1 MTTLCSRATALCC
14 YLLFF
19 LLCSGLV
26 ASAQPA
32 NDACASAQTITIP
45 EGGYKL
51 GKFLSTDVDISK
63 ATKQTGETFAP
74 AILVA
79 SQTDKT
85 IWFKFST
92 PTTRSVR
99 VTLKQPGIAIA
110 AGDVGFTVYKTNRC
124 VPTNT
129 EISDKLTPIALFGE
143 TYHPCVEPGEYLVQV
158 SAKNSANGVLSV
170 QLELGEG
177 SPAPYDKPA
186 GAYEFG
192 KLTNYVTHVD
202 YEVECQSVDDAAEF
216 CQVGTKKMDFT
227 RSTWHTFTTPA
238 YFDYLS
244 VMLARHE
251 YGTPKNVFGYRL
263 YKGNAKT
270 TAPSALNAVGSCDSL
285 VTEHYYA
292 DYRTYKCGELEPNTT
307 YTVQLFYKEDFN
319 AKIRLAIAF
328 GGVAPTKGP
337 EAVAAKV
344 AAGNK
349 LENLKVD
356 GNGETT
362 TATDYLACNS
372 RHAQHPCAYA
382 QPAAGVET
390 NGRKY
395 NLSTFFTFT
404 LTTTSKVVFTGASP
418 WCDNGSLWLRLF
430 NKDLTADCNNLTKD
444 DLVKEFAYNST
455 LDCLPAGT
463 YTLQVLGN
471 DTGRSK
477 NYFYYGSLGSNTNPL
492 CVQTHLGTRVDL
504 RLDVTALQP
513 VNKFSLRNKD
523 AFDAINKVAGV
534 MKALTPGVEYKAV
547 ADTFGCEPT
556 VLPDSTNCPTY
567 YSTTVTKAMYREFVV
582 QDSGIVNVNN
592 QNWYL
597 RYKMFKGAADQLA
610 TTQNAFTYPKILKGL
625 DKHTECVSHQSCYGM
640 RACVVPGT
648 YTLATFGGAGDVG
661 QSDQPNIQLRKF
673 TTRFNAPAKAQN
685 MGSLL
690 DSSKKYGNTL
700 VSLEDRFD
708 CYDNAITIDGLA
720 PLKIGNFPT
729 TKAIYRQFYLEK
741 ATSVQIYNSYYAE
754 CGWTQGGQMRLF
766 SGKATDGVAGL
777 KLAGNQWNG
786 FNNQAT
792 GNGGR
797 CSSLPAGWYTIVTYG
812 AGPSYSEPL
821 RDATHNGYGGDI
833 FQSDKVTIVITQPCE
848 DPDYNRPHKAAVDAA
863 TKKPIQI
870 KWGSRVGSTAAYP
883 RTDTTY
889 TLPTEYFDC
898 SVDTAH
904 FYAAACNNSVN
915 RIAYYVFQTT
925 QEAYVAIRTNNYFGA
940 VYDLDVRKDS
950 VAMKTATPIQTCL
963 SSDGLIELCK
973 LQPGTYTLVIFAGDN
988 HICSSVTPRIYV
1000 DQVGYSRFDHAA
1012 KAYDFGVLTADSAW
1026 HKGKKG
1032 DVNPLNSGRAPSND
1046 FFYCT
1051 TGAQER
1057 DPVDMACYTSY
1068 APAIYTAGS
1077 NAGLYT
1083 QPTNPGSPYIPRRNL
1098 WYTFVVDKGG
1108 WVHVKVKN
1116 KTAGKAHQYGYAVYK
1131 SDVDGSLSFDQVVAN
1146 GQVDSTLAKGLT
1158 FLERNNSTYYCYG
1171 TEEIKFYRDP
1181 CNTTPERYYI
1191 VVENRNPWWYG
1202 HQFEMYPNSQVEVEL
1217 LLDSINSVAAKFDHY
1232 STAGDM
1238 GLIAPGKIVKGPK
1251 DNYSC
1256 ATADEADPKSHGYQS
1271 CATRTLW
1278 YKFTVNV
1285 TGNIRYRIRTNK
1297 PYNGYYYNDV
1307 NLYREA
1313 IKGDSTDKGL
1323 ERETYTSTIYQD
1335 GSSWAQTCVTKG
1347 TYYLFLTG
1355 CDRLNEEVYPEIE
1368 IVEQAGDFCSAPLV
1382 AKVAGAGP
1390 ADAKVIVDCHTIGTD
1405 YGEFGPKLTCPAGVE
1420 TSKYKSSWF
1429 RIDITGKDTLDVT
1442 AFIVENTNAASS
1454 DIKYRMMTGD
1464 CGAMQEQSCVQD
1476 ALTQNTYE
1484 CLAPGR
1490 SYFIQVLTPVLKN
1503 GAVVTGDIT
1512 LKLNAIKHLAKCS
1525 PPPPCLVN
1533 ANFQTEFDCL
1543 KDTAVRFVNFSTY
1556 GSSIKYSWDFGYN
1569 NKTSEEVSPAHFF
1582 PALPTDKN
1590 YKVRLI
1596 VENTTC
1602 GEKDTT
1608 EATVTVPGRPYL
1620 NLGEDLNLC
1629 TPASEVTLRA
1639 TSHKDA
1645 TYWWNYGGTDSL
1657 FKVQGTGYRQVI
1669 GKVTYKGCVATDTV
1683 NVYISGLQKKP
1694 LQNLLLCGETVSL
1707 SGYHGQGE
1715 QQYKWSTGETGSSI
1729 SVRQPGTYWVELKAY
1744 GCSIR
1749 DSFVVATAEDAR
1761 PLGSDTTLCFT
1772 AAGHTLNA
1780 TLGGASGYRWDN
1792 GATGATRKITQGG
1805 TYWVDITVS
1814 NCTLR
1819 DSIVVGETTPPQTTI
1834 TGNTNLCAGDSLQ
1847 LDAGNGFAGYLW
1859 SSGETTQ
1866 KIWVKAGGSYKVSV
1880 RNDAGCWA
1888 ESPAKTITQRAK
1900 PQPRITGNRPLCEG
1914 SAIQLDGGVGFA
1926 SYAWS
1931 NGETTRTIST
1941 AQTGKLRLQ
1950 VTDANDCTGLDSV
1963 IVAPSPAAKINTVV
1977 ASICA
1982 GQTYALPS
1990 GVVVAATGNYIDT
2003 VRNVSGCDS
2012 IITKLNLS
2020 VNAVYDLRINAAIC
2034 SGNTY
2039 KLPSGKVVD
2048 KAGTY
2053 REAFTTRAGCDS
2065 IITTVLTIADVLR
2078 STQNATI
2085 CAGQI
2090 FKLPGGRIVTT
2101 AGTYTDSFKTAG
2113 GCDSVAVTQLIVN
2126 PLPAITRSVIIC
2138 EGGSYRLP
2146 SGRVIRAAGTFV
2158 DTIAHGAGCDSII
2171 TSRLTVQTVK
2181 RQDVSGQICA
2191 GANYLLPSGRRVS
2204 ATGNYIDT
2212 ARTTIGCDSLITRL
2226 NLVVYDVKREQLSH
2240 SMCAGKTYTL
2250 PSGRVLRNTGIYQ
2263 DTLRNFMGC
2272 DSLITTMNM
2281 TVTPRAP
2288 FGVNP
2293 ASPQICIGASTT
2305 MTAYGGDTYQ
2315 WLPAPGLINLASPTQ
2330 TVQPNVTTSYKV
2342 VITNTVCGLTDTV
2355 TTTVVVNP
2363 LPTVT
2368 VAKSNDVNCII
2379 GVSKLAATGGATY
2392 LWTPATGLNNPRLAN
2407 PVAAPSS
2414 TTLYTVRV
2422 TTDKGCSAE
2431 SSVQVVVA
2439 PGPGEY
2445 NLPNAFTPNGDGMN
2459 DCFGVATWGA
2469 VKDLQLSIYSRWG
2482 NLVYQTNDPT
2492 QCWDGTFKGQ
2502 KMRSE
2507 VFVYQLRAT
2516 TNCGPVY
2523 RKGTVTL
2530 IR

>member
-19 LLCSGLV
+19 LLCTGLV

-110 AGDVGFTVYKTNRC
+110 AGDVGFTVYKTKSC
-124 VPTNT
+124 VPANT

-143 TYHPCVEPGEYLVQV
+143 TFHPCVEPGEYLVQV

-177 SPAPYDKPA
+177 SPAPYDKPS

-270 TAPSALNAVGSCDSL
+270 TAPSSLTAVGGCDSL

-292 DYRTYKCGELEPNTT
+292 DYKTYKCGELEPNTT
-307 YTVQLFYKEDFN
+307 YTVQLFYKEEFN
-319 AKIRLAIAF
+319 AKVRLAIAF

-337 EAVAAKV
+337 EAVLSKV
-344 AAGNK
+344 AAANK
-349 LENLKVD
+349 LGNLKVD
-356 GNGETT
+356 ANGETT

-382 QPAAGVET
+382 QPSAGVEA

-404 LTTTSKVVFTGASP
+404 LTTTSKVNFTGSSS
-418 WCDNGSLWLRLF
+418 WCENGTYLLRLY
-430 NKDLTADCNNLTKD
+430 NKNLTADCKTLTKD
-444 DLVKEFAYNST
+444 DMVTEFVYNAT
-455 LDCLPAGT
+455 VECLPAGT
-463 YTLQVLGN
+463 YTLQVLGT
-471 DTGRSK
+471 DTVVSRK
-477 NYFYYGSLGSNTNPL
+477 IYYASMGNSTNPL
-492 CVQTHLGTRVDL
+492 CLQTHLGTRVDL
-504 RLDVTALQP
+504 NMQVYSLQP

-556 VLPDSTNCPTY
+556 VLPDSVNCAT
-567 YSTTVTKAMYREFVV
+567 SHSATATKAMYREFLV
-582 QDSGIVNVNN
+582 QDSGIVNFTN
-592 QNWYL
+592 QRWQL
-597 RYKMFKGAADQLA
+597 RYKLFEGAADQLA
-610 TTQNAFTYPKILKGL
+610 ASQNAFTFPKILKGL
-625 DKHTECVSHQSCYGM
+625 DKHTECVTHQNCYGT
-640 RACVVPGT
+640 RACVVPGAYT
-648 YTLATFGGAGDVG
+648 YVSFGGDGDVG
-661 QSDQPNIQLRKF
+661 VADQPNIQLQKVA
-673 TTRFNAPAKAQN
+673 TRFNAPAKAQN

-708 CYDNAITIDGLA
+708 CFDNAITIDGLA
-720 PLKIGNFPT
+720 PLKIGDFT
-729 TKAIYRQFYLEK
+729 ATKAIYRQFYLEK
-741 ATSVQIYNSYYAE
+741 ATSVQIYNSHYAE
-754 CGWTQGGQMRLF
+754 CGWTQTGKMRLF
-766 SGKATDGVAGL
+766 TGKATDGVAGL
-777 KLAGNQWNG
+777 NLAGSQWNG
-786 FNNQAT
+786 FNNQAS

-797 CSSLPAGWYTIVTYG
+797 CGTLPAGWYTVVTYG
-812 AGPSYSEPL
+812 VGPSYSEPL
-821 RDATHNGYGGDI
+821 RDVTHNGYGGDI

-863 TKKPIQI
+863 TKKPFQI

-1068 APAIYTAGS
+1068 APAIYTAGN

-1083 QPTNPGSPYIPRRNL
+1083 QPTSPGSPYIPRRNL

-1131 SDVDGSLSFDQVVAN
+1131 SDVDGSLPFDQVVAN

-1256 ATADEADPKSHGYQS
+1256 ATADETDPKSHGYQS

-1297 PYNGYYYNDV
+1297 PYDGYYYNDV

-1335 GSSWAQTCVTKG
+1335 GSYWGQTCVTKG

-1355 CDRLNEEVYPEIE
+1355 CNRLNEEVYPEIE
-1368 IVEQAGDFCSAPLV
+1368 IIEQAGDFCSAPLV
-1382 AKVAGAGP
+1382 AKVTGAGQS
-1390 ADAKVIVDCHTIGTD
+1390 DAKVIVDCHTIGTD

-1543 KDTAVRFVNFSTY
+1543 KDTAVRLVNFSTY

-1569 NKTSEEVSPAHFF
+1569 NKTSDEVSPAHFF

-1608 EATVTVPGRPYL
+1608 EATVMVPGRPYL

-1629 TPASEVTLRA
+1629 TPGSEVTLRA

-1657 FKVQGTGYRQVI
+1657 FKVQGTGYRQII

-1819 DSIVVGETTPPQTTI
+1819 DSIVVGETIPPQTTI
-1834 TGNTNLCAGDSLQ
+1834 TGNTNLCAGDSVQ

-1866 KIWVKAGGSYKVSV
+1866 KIWVKAGGSFKVSV

-1900 PQPRITGNRPLCEG
+1900 PQPRITGNQPLCEG
-1914 SAIQLDGGVGFA
+1914 SAIQLDGGAGFA

-1931 NGETTRTIST
+1931 SGETTRTVST

-1950 VTDANDCTGLDSV
+1950 VTDANGCTSVDSV
-1963 IVAPSPAAKINTVV
+1963 LVAPSPAAKINTII

-1990 GVVVAATGNYIDT
+1990 GVVVAATGNYNDT

-2012 IITKLNLS
+2012 IITKLNLA
-2020 VNAVYDLRINAAIC
+2020 VNAAYDLRINAAIC

-2039 KLPSGKVVD
+2039 TLPSGKVVD

-2085 CAGQI
+2085 CAGQT
-2090 FKLPGGRIVTT
+2090 FKLPGGRIVIT
-2101 AGTYTDSFKTAG
+2101 AGTYIDSFKTAG
-2113 GCDSVAVTQLIVN
+2113 GCDSVAITQLIVN
-2126 PLPAITRSVIIC
+2126 PLPTVTRSVIIC
-2138 EGGSYRLP
+2138 EGGSSRLP
-2146 SGRVIRAAGTFV
+2146 SGRVVQTAGTFV
-2158 DTIAHGAGCDSII
+2158 DTIANSTGCDSVI
-2171 TSRLTVQTVK
+2171 TTRLTVQTLK
-2181 RQDVSGQICA
+2181 RQDVSRQICA
-2191 GANYLLPSGRRVS
+2191 GTEYVLPSGRKITAS
-2204 ATGNYIDT
+2204 GNYIDT
-2212 ARTTIGCDSLITRL
+2212 VRTTIGCDSLITRL

-2293 ASPQICIGASTT
+2293 ANPQICIGASTT

-2330 TVQPNVTTSYKV
+2330 TVRPNVTTSYKV